1 MEVTPNGLVNV
12 AVEMQQAELAQ
23 QVQVSVLKTTMDAQA
38 TAALALLQA
47 IPGPLP
53 LATTGSLG
61 TTVNRMV

>member
-53 LATTGSLG
+53 LATTGWLG